1 MGMKEI
7 RDPVHSFIYLTEDE
21 MKIVNTLVF
30 QRLRY
35 IRQLAFTHLV
45 YPGAE
50 HSRFAHSLGVMEF
63 ATRMFDTLMS
73 KPLAKELKW
82 KKEQRERN
90 RQLLRLGALLHD
102 IGHAPF
108 SHASEE
114 LLPGVSHE
122 EITRRLILEDPVKSL
137 VDDFKKDFGITAKDV
152 ASFFSPKNID
162 PDIAFLKGIFSGEID
177 ADKLDYLY
185 RDSLFTGVH
194 YGRFD
199 YQRLIQSLCLIE
211 HPETGDLVMAI
222 EHGGLHALEAMV
234 LARYFMFTQVYFHK
248 VRRAYDHHLFEF
260 LSCYVKKYPKSLAK
274 YLRYDDNVVFALLR
288 EHHLDDNSK
297 RILRRNPFVQAF
309 TTPEHINEEERTRFS
324 WLKESLQRKFKNG
337 VRLFYDTAE
346 KSPHKFKQFETYVL
360 SPSTGSPVLVQVES
374 GIIRSLKNIEQYRVF
389 TPREN
394 KQEVRDF
401 CSGFWKDHAGGG
413 TQAAAAAA
421 N

>member
-114 LLPGVSHE
+114 LLPGLSHE
-122 EITRRLILEDPVKSL
+122 EITRRLILEDPIKSL
-137 VDDFKKDFGITAKDV
+137 IDRFKQDFGITAKDV

-162 PDIAFLKGIFSGEID
+162 PDIAFLKEIFSGEVD

-248 VRRAYDHHLFEF
+248 VRRAYDHHLLEF
-260 LSCYVKKYPKSLAK
+260 LTKYVKRYPKSLEK
-274 YLRYDDNVVFALLR
+274 YLRYDDNVIFALLR
-288 EHHLDDNSK
+288 EHHVDENSK

-309 TTPEHINEEERTRFS
+309 TTPEHINEEERTRFY
-324 WLKESLQRKFKNG
+324 WLKENLQRRFKNN
-337 VRLFYDTAE
+337 VKLFYDTAE
-346 KSPHKFKQFETYVL
+346 KSPHKFKQFGTYVL
-360 SPSTGSPVLVQVES
+360 SPSTGSPALVHAES
-374 GIIRSLKNIEQYRVF
+374 GIIRSLKNIEQYSVF

-394 KQEVRDF
+394 KQEVHDF
-401 CSGFWKDHAGGG
+401 CTGFWKDHAGGG
-413 TQAAAAAA
+413 EAAATVS